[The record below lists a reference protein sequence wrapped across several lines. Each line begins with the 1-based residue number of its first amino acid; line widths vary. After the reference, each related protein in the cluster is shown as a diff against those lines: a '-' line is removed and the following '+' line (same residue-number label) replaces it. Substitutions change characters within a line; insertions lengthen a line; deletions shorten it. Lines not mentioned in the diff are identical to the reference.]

1 MKSFR
6 QKGLPGTVFAI
17 LVGTSAASWARD
29 DEAIEA
35 CHNLQSTI
43 DIVGCL
49 GKVKAQWDKR
59 LNAAYQRASKSVD
72 PAGVPALRG
81 AERAW
86 LEYHKQRCSYLSVVP
101 GTIGQVIGADCF
113 TKMTKARALELEE
126 DSKGLGP
133 G

>member
-49 GKVKAQWDKR
+49 GKVKAQ
-59 LNAAYQRASKSVD
+59 
-72 PAGVPALRG
+72 
-81 AERAW
+81 
-86 LEYHKQRCSYLSVVP
+86 
-101 GTIGQVIGADCF
+101 
-113 TKMTKARALELEE
+113 
-126 DSKGLGP
+126 
-133 G
+133 